1 MAAALDT
8 IAALRQSLDRADF
21 DEISRQVHNLKG
33 SSLFLGIDALTGM
46 ARLLELAA
54 QRKAPPWHRRQ
65 ARPARGPDR
74 PDRRAPADADPLAL
88 ERQPPGTSMKRR
100 LASRGARR
108 LLPGPGRAAGIS
120 DRQSRWM

>member
-54 QRKAPPWHRRQ
+54 QRKDP
-65 ARPARGPDR
+65 RGV
-74 PDRRAPADADPLAL
+74 AANLAQL
-88 ERQPPGTSMKRR
+88 EALIALIVASLQTSTPSPQNDNLREPR
-100 LASRGARR
+100 
-108 LLPGPGRAAGIS
+108 
-120 DRQSRWM
+120 